1 MDRLK
6 RFALK
11 KVADSLDKVL
21 EAKAHFDKK
30 EEKKSYTKKILAL
43 KTELTDRIFHG
54 EEKQKTDSYEKLLI
68 VNRML
73 EEHELSTQDKRTI
86 DELAKRYGV

>member
-11 KVADSLDKVL
+11 KVADGLDKVL

-54 EEKQKTDSYEKLLI
+54 EEKQKTESYEKLLI